1 MNARPAA
8 SAPVCAAPGGG
19 FSLPRF
25 PPGSTDSD
33 PGPGEAWHLRLVG
46 SRGVFSV
53 HRIKCQRNEPG
64 SVYTHTHS

>member
-1 MNARPAA
+1 MNARPG
-8 SAPVCAAPGGG
+8 SSSSGMRGSGRWLLFTP
-19 FSLPRF
+19 F
-25 PPGSTDSD
+25 PTRSTDND

-53 HRIKCQRNEPG
+53 HRIKCRRNEPG